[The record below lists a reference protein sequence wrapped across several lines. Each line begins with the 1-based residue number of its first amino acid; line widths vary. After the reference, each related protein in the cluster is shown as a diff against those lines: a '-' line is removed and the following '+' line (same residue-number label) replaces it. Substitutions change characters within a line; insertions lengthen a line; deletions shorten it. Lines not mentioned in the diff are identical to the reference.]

1 METKTAAK
9 ILYMEG
15 MAQKEIAK
23 LLGTTETTIGA
34 WKKDGAWESERTRK
48 NLLSMTNSETM
59 EELIHYQQQTLLAQI
74 KEWKENNT
82 GKLISKGDVDALSKL
97 YSTIKKKDTV
107 WADYVKIIRE
117 FTQHIAEVNPSLA
130 KEVIGV
136 ANDFINHKR
145 EAL

>member
-1 METKTAAK
+1 MEAKTAAK

-23 LLGTTETTIGA
+23 LLGVTETTIGT
-34 WKKDGAWESERTRK
+34 WKKDNNWEAERTRK
-48 NLLSMTNSETM
+48 NLLSMTNTETM
-59 EELIHYQQQTLLAQI
+59 EELIHYQQQTLLTQV
-74 KEWKENNT
+74 KEWKEQGT

-117 FTQHIAEVNPSLA
+117 FAEYIAEKNPKLA
-130 KEVIGV
+130 KEVVDV
-136 ANDFINHKR
+136 ANDFINDKR